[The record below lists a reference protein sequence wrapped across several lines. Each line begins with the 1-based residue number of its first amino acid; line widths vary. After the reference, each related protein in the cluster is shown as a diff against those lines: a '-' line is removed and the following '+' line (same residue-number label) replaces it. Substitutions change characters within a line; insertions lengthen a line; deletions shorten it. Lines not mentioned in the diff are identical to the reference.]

1 MTIQRNTFELSL
13 SSPLTVALPKGLS
26 HQWGQ
31 LPEPSLTGS
40 IDPTKRPPDQR
51 LVAML
56 GPKFCFR
63 HDLLPWRRCG
73 SVTVV
78 LAESEAAFMRQ
89 VAALSDKLGPVCWAT
104 SSRSRIRQALVDA
117 AGPELVHMAETLC
130 PSKLSCRD
138 WNIVSLRW
146 WTLAVLAGGGT
157 MALIAPDLIFWL
169 ILSWLFI
176 TLISGSLLKLGAIWV
191 ALCKRPSP
199 AAGPAPALITLP
211 VVSLLVPLYR
221 ERESAAHLINR
232 LQRLDY
238 PQDRLDIC
246 LILEAEDHLTRAAIG
261 AAMGAHIGAAGALD
275 NIQVITVPAGT
286 IRTKP
291 RALNFALDFAK
302 GTIIGIYDAEDVP
315 APDQIRKVVER
326 FARSGPDVGCLQGV
340 LDYYNHGC
348 NWMARCFAL
357 EYAVWFRLFLPG
369 IQRLGFVIPL
379 GGTTLF
385 LRRSAIEAVGGWDA
399 HNVTEDADLG
409 VRLAR
414 KGYRT
419 LLIDSVTEE
428 EANARV
434 WPWVR
439 QRSRWLKGYAITWGV
454 HMRHPAALWRD
465 LGPWRFLGFQIL
477 FIGTLSQFI
486 LAPLPWLLWLVPL
499 GVPFLLPI
507 DLGTYGT
514 VALVAAMLA
523 AEAISLACAIL
534 GARKAGRGWSALW
547 SPTLQLYFPLATV
560 AVYKALWEILTKP
573 HYWDKT
579 AHGQYLPAEH
589 LPAEHLPA
597 DPVGRVAAIPP
608 PLPWPH
614 PV

>member
-1 MTIQRNTFELSL
+1 MTVQNNAFDLSR
-13 SSPLTVALPKGLS
+13 SAKAVVSRPIGRAL
-26 HQWGQ
+26 HY
-31 LPEPSLTGS
+31 GS
-40 IDPTKRPPDQR
+40 IPVPGHPGRINPTRRPSDQR
-51 LVAML
+51 LIALL
-56 GPKFCFR
+56 GASYCLR
-63 HDLLPWRRCG
+63 HDVLPWRRCG

-78 LAESEAAFMRQ
+78 LAETEATFLRH
-89 VAALSDKLGPVCWAT
+89 VKALSDRLGPVCWAL
-104 SSRSRIRQALVDA
+104 SDRSQMRDALVDT
-117 AGPELVHMAETLC
+117 AGPELVHLAETRC
-130 PSKLSCRD
+130 PSAFSCRD
-138 WNIVSLRW
+138 WKIVTLRCW
-146 WTLAVLAGGGT
+146 ALALLSGAGT
-157 MALIAPDLIFWL
+157 AILIAPSLFFGL
-169 ILSWLFI
+169 ALSWLCL
-176 TLISGSLLKLGAIWV
+176 TLFASSALKLGAIW
-191 ALCKRPSP
+191 ATLSDR
-199 AAGPAPALITLP
+199 PAPLTGSDPAMISLP

-221 ERESAAHLINR
+221 ERESAAHLIER
-232 LQRLDY
+232 LRRMDY

-246 LILEAEDHLTRAAIG
+246 LILEAEVHRTRAAIG
-261 AAMGAHIGAAGALD
+261 KAIEAAIGENIGAAGALD
-275 NIQVITVPAGT
+275 NIQVITVPAGK

-326 FARSGPDVGCLQGV
+326 FSRSGPDVGCLQGV

-357 EYAVWFRLFLPG
+357 EYAVWFRLVLPG

-414 KGYRT
+414 SGYRT

-454 HMRHPAALWRD
+454 HMRHPAVLWRD

-486 LAPLPWLLWLVPL
+486 LAPLPWLLWLIPL
-499 GVPFLLPI
+499 GMPRLLPI

-514 VALVAAMLA
+514 LALAAALLA

-560 AVYKALWEILTKP
+560 AVYKALWEILKKP

-589 LPAEHLPA
+589 LSAKHLPSTHLPA
-597 DPVGRVAAIPP
+597 GPA
-608 PLPWPH
+608 
-614 PV
+614 